1 MKRAIA
7 AAGKN
12 TRYAMEVTLKIRF
25 EVGDPR
31 NFDSG
36 DGTNTFTGETVEG
49 LQGFREIGEDKEF
62 WFVSNCK
69 PISFKEMHFKSL
81 LLISRYK
88 TKKEPM
94 ELLNSGE
101 KVVFNGAWRQDG
113 GVWDQESLQAAREGR
128 LPITGVVVVNAT
140 RVPETEEIK

>member
-1 MKRAIA
+1 
-7 AAGKN
+7 
-12 TRYAMEVTLKIRF
+12 MEGTLKIKL

-36 DGTNTFTGETVEG
+36 DGTNIFIGETVEG

-140 RVPETEEIK
+140 RVPETEEMK

>member
-1 MKRAIA
+1 M
-7 AAGKN
+7 
-12 TRYAMEVTLKIRF
+12 KIRF

-36 DGTNTFTGETVEG
+36 DGTNTFIGETVEG

-94 ELLNSGE
+94 ELLTNGE

-140 RVPETEEIK
+140 RVPETEEMK

>member
-1 MKRAIA
+1 
-7 AAGKN
+7 
-12 TRYAMEVTLKIRF
+12 MEVTLKIRF

-36 DGTNTFTGETVEG
+36 DGTNTFIGETVEG
-49 LQGFREIGEDKEF
+49 LQGFNEIGEDKEF

-69 PISFKEMHFKSL
+69 PISFKEMRFSSL

-94 ELLNSGE
+94 ELLNNGE

-113 GVWDQESLQAAREGR
+113 GVWDQESLLAAREGR

-140 RVPETEEIK
+140 RAQETEEIK

>member
-1 MKRAIA
+1 
-7 AAGKN
+7 
-12 TRYAMEVTLKIRF
+12 MEVTLKIRF

>member
-1 MKRAIA
+1 
-7 AAGKN
+7 
-12 TRYAMEVTLKIRF
+12 MEGTLKIRF

-36 DGTNTFTGETVEG
+36 DGTNTFIGETVEG

-94 ELLNSGE
+94 ELLTNGE

-140 RVPETEEIK
+140 RVPETEEMK

>member
-1 MKRAIA
+1 
-7 AAGKN
+7 
-12 TRYAMEVTLKIRF
+12 
-25 EVGDPR
+25 
-31 NFDSG
+31 
-36 DGTNTFTGETVEG
+36 
-49 LQGFREIGEDKEF
+49 
-62 WFVSNCK
+62 
-69 PISFKEMHFKSL
+69 MHFKSL

-113 GVWDQESLQAAREGR
+113 GVWDQESLQAAREGK

-140 RVPETEEIK
+140 RVSETEEIK

>member
-1 MKRAIA
+1 M
-7 AAGKN
+7 
-12 TRYAMEVTLKIRF
+12 KIRF

-69 PISFKEMHFKSL
+69 PISFKEMRFSSL

-94 ELLNSGE
+94 ELLSSGE

-113 GVWDQESLQAAREGR
+113 GVWDRESLQAAREGR

>member
-1 MKRAIA
+1 
-7 AAGKN
+7 
-12 TRYAMEVTLKIRF
+12 MEGTLKIRF

-36 DGTNTFTGETVEG
+36 DGTNTFIGETVEG

-140 RVPETEEIK
+140 RVPETEEMK

>member
-1 MKRAIA
+1 M
-7 AAGKN
+7 
-12 TRYAMEVTLKIRF
+12 KIRF

-36 DGTNTFTGETVEG
+36 DGTNTFIGETVEG
-49 LQGFREIGEDKEF
+49 LQGFNEIGEDKEF

-69 PISFKEMHFKSL
+69 PISFKEMRFSSL

-128 LPITGVVVVNAT
+128 LPITGVVVVSTT

>member
-1 MKRAIA
+1 
-7 AAGKN
+7 
-12 TRYAMEVTLKIRF
+12 MEVTLKIRF

-36 DGTNTFTGETVEG
+36 DGTNTFIGETVEG

-69 PISFKEMHFKSL
+69 PISFEEMRFSSL

-140 RVPETEEIK
+140 RVPETEEIKG

>member
-1 MKRAIA
+1 M
-7 AAGKN
+7 
-12 TRYAMEVTLKIRF
+12 KIRF

-36 DGTNTFTGETVEG
+36 DGTNTFIGETVEG

-62 WFVSNCK
+62 WFVSNCN
-69 PISFKEMHFKSL
+69 PISFKEMRFSSL

-128 LPITGVVVVNAT
+128 LPITGVVVVSTT

>member
-1 MKRAIA
+1 
-7 AAGKN
+7 
-12 TRYAMEVTLKIRF
+12 MEVTLKIRF

-36 DGTNTFTGETVEG
+36 DGTNTFIGETVED
-49 LQGFREIGEDKEF
+49 LQGYREIGEDKEF

-69 PISFKEMHFKSL
+69 PISFEGMRFSSL

-140 RVPETEEIK
+140 RVPETEEIKG

>member
-1 MKRAIA
+1 M
-7 AAGKN
+7 
-12 TRYAMEVTLKIRF
+12 KIRF

-36 DGTNTFTGETVEG
+36 DGTNTFIGETVEG
-49 LQGFREIGEDKEF
+49 LQGFNEIGEDKEF

-69 PISFKEMHFKSL
+69 PISFKEMRFKSL

-140 RVPETEEIK
+140 CVPKTEEIKG

>member
-1 MKRAIA
+1 M
-7 AAGKN
+7 
-12 TRYAMEVTLKIRF
+12 KIRF

-69 PISFKEMHFKSL
+69 PIAFKEMRFKSL

-94 ELLNSGE
+94 ELLESGE

-113 GVWDQESLQAAREGR
+113 GVWDQESLQAAREGN
-128 LPITGVVVVNAT
+128 LPIAGAIVVSAT
-140 RVPETEEIK
+140 RIPETEGINE

>member
-1 MKRAIA
+1 
-7 AAGKN
+7 
-12 TRYAMEVTLKIRF
+12 MEVTLKIRF

-69 PISFKEMHFKSL
+69 PISFKEMRFKSL